1 MDNIIKINQPS
12 LADTVFE
19 QIQIAIVKGE
29 IPHGS
34 KISEPELA
42 KKYGIS
48 RGPLREAI
56 RRLQGRKLVV
66 HTPNAGVRVVSLSP
80 HKLLEIYDVREAL
93 EGMACKL
100 AAIHMTDEEIAD
112 LKESVVRHQ
121 QLKDRQQGLTYYQD
135 DLDLDFHY
143 RIIEGSKNSKLMDM
157 LSVHLYQIVKMYRY
171 QFTAYSEQL
180 TADLNEH
187 ALIVEALERRDSEI
201 AEILMRRHISTVR
214 KKIAAQFSEDAAN
227 L

>member
-1 MDNIIKINQPS
+1 MNAKAKISTSS
-12 LADTVFE
+12 LAETVFK

-66 HTPNAGVRVVSLSP
+66 YTPNAGVRVVSLSP
-80 HKLLEIYDVREAL
+80 QKLLEIYDVREAL
-93 EGMACKL
+93 EGMASKL
-100 AAIHMTDEEIAD
+100 AAIHMTQEEIQA
-112 LKESVVRHQ
+112 LRQSVVCYQ
-121 QLKDRQQGLTYYQD
+121 QQTSLNQEEIYYQNEA
-135 DLDLDFHY
+135 DLDFHY
-143 RIIEGSKNSKLMDM
+143 QVIQGCKNSKLMDM

-171 QFTAYSEQL
+171 QFKAYRNNLKVNLDEHLRIVDAIEQ
-180 TADLNEH
+180 
-187 ALIVEALERRDSEI
+187 RDPEV
-201 AEILMRRHISTVR
+201 AEILMRRHISDLR
-214 KKIAAQFSEDAAN
+214 KNIAAQFDQDS
-227 L
+227 LTR